1 MLDRFSNGFRD
12 GKSYSDLVSGL
23 LYGGDPY
30 MLIADFRS
38 YTDTQDKLYARI
50 SDSSELG
57 RLSIMNVA
65 QSGIFSADRAIRE
78 YADNIWHV

>member
-1 MLDRFSNGFRD
+1 
-12 GKSYSDLVSGL
+12 
-23 LYGGDPY
+23 

-50 SDSSELG
+50 SDPSELG
-57 RLSIMNVA
+57 RLAIMNVA
-65 QSGIFSADRAIRE
+65 KSGIFAADRAIRE